1 MKINIC
7 LKAVLLI
14 GTAFLFKETK
24 AQKGLKTLAFY
35 NVENLFDTI
44 NDPKTIDEEFL
55 PESKLNWNN
64 NTFQKKLNNT
74 AKVISKIDS
83 INGIVIIGL
92 AEIENRF
99 VLNELVKAKTLKK
112 KKYQI
117 IHNESPDER
126 GIDVALLY
134 QKCFYKPLK
143 NEFLKVENPI
153 DTSFKTREILYS
165 FGLIDKKDTLHIFVN
180 HWSSR
185 RGGQE
190 KSENF
195 RILAAQLLKGKCD
208 QILSKNINAKILIM
222 GDFNDYPDNKSIYE
236 VLDAKEANSSFINL
250 GYQVHK
256 NGNGSTS
263 YDGKWGLLDQI
274 IVSNGILNSQ
284 KLKSNQLQVF
294 KPEWLLFKRKNGET
308 SPNRSVAGG
317 KFTGGFSDHLP
328 VYIQFSKF

>member
-14 GTAFLFKETK
+14 GTAFLFNEAK
-24 AQKGLKTLAFY
+24 AQKGLKTIAFY

-55 PESKLNWNN
+55 PDSKLKWTNSI
-64 NTFQKKLNNT
+64 FQQKLKNT

-83 INGIVIIGL
+83 INGVVLVGL

-99 VLNELVKAKTLKK
+99 VLNELVKTQFLKK

-143 NEFLKVENPI
+143 NEFLKVEVPN
-153 DTSFKTREILYS
+153 DTSFKTREILYT
-165 FGLIDKKDTLHIFVN
+165 FGLIGKKDTLHIFVN
-180 HWSSR
+180 HWPSR

-190 KSENF
+190 KSEAY
-195 RILAAQLLKGKCD
+195 RILAAKTLKEKCH
-208 QILSKNINAKILIM
+208 QIFKQNTNAKIIVM
-222 GDFNDYPDNKSIYE
+222 GDFNDYPDNKSIYD
-236 VLDAKEANSSFINL
+236 VLEAKESNSSLINL
-250 GYQVHK
+250 GYQIHK
-256 NGNGSTS
+256 DGNGSTS

-274 IVSNGILNSQ
+274 IVSKGILNNQ
-284 KLKSNQLQVF
+284 KLKNNRLNIF
-294 KPEWLLFKRKNGET
+294 KEEWLLFKRKNGDV

-317 KFTGGFSDHLP
+317 KFTGGYSDHLP
-328 VYIQFSKF
+328 VYIQFLK